1 MASMK
6 IRTTTRT
13 PAVVGR
19 APLALLSAMA
29 LLVAFGAT
37 PLAAQQAPPSER
49 VPAPAPEDV
58 ATIDGAVAAI
68 YAAISGPAGQPRD
81 WDRFRSVMHPD
92 ARLIPTGATPAGG
105 RGANFWTVEDYIQ
118 RAGAQLEAGGF
129 FENELGRRTD
139 RYGSVVHLMS
149 AYESLRTADGEPFA
163 RGVNSFQLFWDG
175 ARWWVMNIFWEAETP
190 ENPIPADLIGAR
202 NQPDS

>member
-1 MASMK
+1 MIGNGFGSMARRSAGGAGAPFALLAALSFLALGS
-6 IRTTTRT
+6 T
-13 PAVVGR
+13 PA
-19 APLALLSAMA
+19 
-29 LLVAFGAT
+29 
-37 PLAAQQAPPSER
+37 AAQQAPPSER
-49 VPAPAPEDV
+49 VPTPAAEDV

-92 ARLIPTGATPAGG
+92 ARLIPTGPTPTGG
-105 RGANFWTVEDYIQ
+105 RGANVWSVEDYIE
-118 RAGAQLEAGGF
+118 RAGTQLEASGF

-175 ARWWVMNIFWEAETP
+175 SRWWVMNIFWEQETP
-190 ENPIPADLIGAR
+190 QNPIPGDLIGAR
-202 NQPDS
+202 NEAP

>member
-1 MASMK
+1 MTL
-6 IRTTTRT
+6 RTIRT
-13 PAVVGR
+13 PARTPLRCTGAHVAV
-19 APLALLSAMA
+19 LALLALGSAPA
-29 LLVAFGAT
+29 V
-37 PLAAQQAPPSER
+37 AQQSPPSER
-49 VPAPAPEDV
+49 VPTPAPEDV

-92 ARLIPTGATPAGG
+92 ARLIPTGPTPTGG
-105 RGANFWTVEDYIQ
+105 RGANFWSVGDYVE
-118 RAGAQLEAGGF
+118 RAGTQLEANGF
-129 FENELGRRTD
+129 FENEIGRRTD

-175 ARWWVMNIFWEAETP
+175 SRWWVMNIFWEQETP
-190 ENPIPADLIGAR
+190 ENPIPADLIGSS
-202 NQPDS
+202 NEHDD